1 MPLRYNGLSS
11 PNRKPV
17 DALVKLGM
25 RYVAGL
31 VAGPF

>member
-17 DALVKLGM
+17 DALANLAM
-25 RYVAGL
+25 RYVAGI